1 MITHH
6 LNTRDLET
14 HVSRAQ
20 VIDNAVELSTHAVH
34 QPDFAYKPDVSCK
47 KICAFVIPKSA
58 VVGTNSMQIAVV
70 QADDAALTVNLEVL
84 ALSPAA
90 LVLVGGKAVVVD
102 VPEGSISKAYV
113 GIRYTFGG
121 TSVTVDAWI
130 ALQSEVAINSYFPN
144 PFPTI
149 NTI

>member
-1 MITHH
+1 MKTHH

-20 VIDNAVELSTHAVH
+20 VIDNATELSTNAVH
-34 QPDFAYKPDVSCK
+34 QPDFAYKPDIGSK

-58 VVGTNSMQIAVV
+58 VVGINSMQVAVV
-70 QADDAALTVNLEVL
+70 QADDAALTTNLEVL

-90 LVLVGGKAVVVD
+90 LVLVEGKAVVVD
-102 VPEGSISKAYV
+102 VPEGSISKEYV

-121 TSVTVDAWI
+121 TTVTVDGWI
-130 ALQSEVAINSYFPN
+130 ALQSEVTINPYFPN
-144 PFPTI
+144 PFPNI